1 MISKY
6 IDKKNNGNEYTYQ
19 ELEEIVLGYTRGKI
33 SDEDMTEF
41 LRSIF
46 IHGLSSERTADLTEI
61 MMNSG
66 KVIDL
71 SKIPG
76 IKVDKHST
84 GGVGDKVTLI
94 IAPLVAALGASVAKM
109 SGRGLGFTGG
119 TLDKLESIPGYNINP
134 SYDEF
139 IQNVKTHGVAVIGQ
153 TDDLV
158 PADKKMYA
166 LRDETNLVESMP
178 LIASSIMSKKLATG
192 SDAILLDVKCG
203 NAAFMK
209 TEKEAVELAEA
220 MIKLGKFLNKDIRV
234 EITSMDKP
242 LGRAIGN
249 KLEVLEAIEFLKGK
263 YSDDLKEVVFSSAS
277 TMLVQAKIFQTEKE
291 ALSAVEEIIVSGKA
305 LKKFNE
311 WIDSQGGD
319 VEIIHTNKFWN
330 PKYYFEI
337 KATKSGFMYIKS
349 AVNFG
354 IAAMKLGAGREKK
367 EDNIDFDAGIYIDT
381 KSAEIVKK
389 DQVLFTLFSNSEIPK
404 EIIKSLKT
412 SYEITDRPIISKV
425 ILNKIS

>member
-19 ELEEIVLGYTRGKI
+19 ELEEIVLGYTHGKI
-33 SDEDMTEF
+33 SDQDMTEF

-381 KSAEIVKK
+381 KSAEIVEK